1 MKTRM
6 VLVAAPSGAGKSSFV
21 DRAIKEIPELE
32 DVITYTTREMRHHE
46 VQGHPYHFI
55 AMDDFK
61 AKVEQNFFIEWAKV
75 HTNFYGTSKES
86 VEAAWSRNKVV
97 IMDLDVQGVRTF
109 RRKIPEGLKTI
120 FILPP
125 SLDELKKR
133 IIKRD
138 KVEPKDLDV
147 RMQNA
152 AVEMAEVVN
161 FDYKVVNDD
170 FEQSYNMFK
179 KIIEEL
185 LRLK

>member
-1 MKTRM
+1 MKTKM
-6 VLVAAPSGAGKSSFV
+6 ILVAAPSGAGKSSFV
-21 DRAIKEIPELE
+21 DRAIKEIPLLE
-32 DVITYTTREMRHHE
+32 DVITYTTRSMRHHE
-46 VQGHPYHFI
+46 FEGHPYHFI
-55 AMDDFK
+55 SEEDFK
-61 AKVEQNFFIEWAKV
+61 VKVAEGFFVEWARV
-75 HTNFYGTSKES
+75 HTNLYGTSRASIEH
-86 VEAAWSRNKVV
+86 AWDQGRVV

-109 RRKIPEGLKTI
+109 REKLPGVLKTI

-138 KVEPKDLDV
+138 KVEPADLAV
-147 RMQNA
+147 RMHNA
-152 AVEMAEVVN
+152 AIEMAESVN

-185 LRLK
+185 LILR